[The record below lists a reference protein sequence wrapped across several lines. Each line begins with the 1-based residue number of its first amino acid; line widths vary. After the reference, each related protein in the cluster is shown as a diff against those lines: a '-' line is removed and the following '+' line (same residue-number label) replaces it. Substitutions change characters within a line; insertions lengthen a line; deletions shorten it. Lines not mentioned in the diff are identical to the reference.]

1 MAKRNAK
8 RAETEKPQK
17 PEYKRT
23 PVKQGVNSEVGY
35 RNPPKKYQFKPGQ
48 SGNPAG
54 RKPLAITLAQHV
66 RDIGSEV
73 VDAATNWTRLDA
85 VLRRLYNDAM
95 DGKAPAADILLE
107 RGWGKVIQPI
117 DVTVWQN
124 DYASAIR
131 QGVLTL
137 PSLESQFGRDG
148 ALRILSDIAAGG
160 YMTAAEIQ
168 ERLNVQM
175 LADGLFG
182 SQVETDIDK

>member
-1 MAKRNAK
+1 
-8 RAETEKPQK
+8 
-17 PEYKRT
+17 
-23 PVKQGVNSEVGY
+23 
-35 RNPPKKYQFKPGQ
+35 
-48 SGNPAG
+48 
-54 RKPLAITLAQHV
+54 
-66 RDIGSEV
+66 
-73 VDAATNWTRLDA
+73 
-85 VLRRLYNDAM
+85 M

-148 ALRILSDIAAGG
+148 ALRILSDIVAGG
-160 YMTAAEIQ
+160 YMTATEIQ